1 MTTKVPSAGGHTLSR
16 CSKCKEATNHT
27 IVAMVGN
34 KIARVECNVCGG
46 VHNHRGTTAPKPRN
60 STPRNPAQPRKS
72 RSQAQWESLMATADK
87 AGAIPYNLK
96 TPVKTGNLINHPS
109 FGMGIILSTTRPNKM
124 DIIFADGVKRLLCT
138 VAD

>member
-27 IVAMVGN
+27 IVAMVGER
-34 KIARVECNVCGG
+34 IARVECNVCGS
-46 VHNHRGTTAPKPRN
+46 VHNHRSTTPPKPR
-60 STPRNPAQPRKS
+60 STTPRKPAVPRKT
-72 RSQAQWESLMATADK
+72 RSQVQWESLIATADK
-87 AGAIPYNLK
+87 TTAIVYNLQ
-96 TPVKTGNLINHPS
+96 TPVKTGDLINHPS